1 MKKFLFLFLLLPL
14 LGTAQGLKVGDKAV
28 DFKLKSTDNKMVG
41 LQDFA
46 DQKGVILIF
55 SCNHCPYSVA
65 YEDRI
70 IALDNTFKPQGYPVV
85 MINPNDPKEVP
96 ADSFE
101 NMIVRAQEKAFPFP
115 YLFDDGQVI
124 YPQYGA
130 SRTPHVFLLQKKNDG
145 FYVAYIGAID
155 NNYKDAT
162 AVTEKYVESAI
173 AALQKGEKPSPDFTK
188 AIGCSIKDARTKK

>member
-1 MKKFLFLFLLLPL
+1 
-14 LGTAQGLKVGDKAV
+14 
-28 DFKLKSTDNKMVG
+28 
-41 LQDFA
+41 
-46 DQKGVILIF
+46 
-55 SCNHCPYSVA
+55 
-65 YEDRI
+65 
-70 IALDNTFKPQGYPVV
+70 

-101 NMIVRAQEKAFPFP
+101 NMLVRAQEKAFPFP
-115 YLFDDGQVI
+115 YLFDDGQTI

-130 SRTPHVFLLQKKNDG
+130 LRTPHVFLLQKKNDG

-155 NNYKDAT
+155 NNYKDAS
-162 AVTEKYVESAI
+162 AVTEKYVESAV